1 MNLLKRVR
9 PWLLLLLIPVLFAG
23 ISQPASA
30 EQIAFP
36 PPTITSLTYSSGLIK
51 LTWSMK
57 AGYEEEAEYYRVY
70 RSVNGGSFSKVAQ
83 LSGSGSTYYQSGD
96 AQPGSTYTFKVMAGC
111 HYGISGDSD
120 PRSVSI
126 PLSAP
131 NITSAMYSSGIIQL
145 KWNSVAGASY
155 YEVYRSINGGSF
167 SKLKKNSSGTTYEY
181 NDVSSGNRY
190 SFKVQAVSGHIT
202 SPFSNTRDVTVPL
215 AAPTITGLAFI
226 DDTIT
231 VTWGA
236 VQGATGYQLNCSVN
250 GEPSTQVADTAGTTF
265 AYKGASPGNTYSFKV
280 RATNKYTKGPFSPAK
295 SITGPLTAP
304 EITSLTLKDDTIT
317 VTWSA
322 VQGATGYQLN
332 CSVNGEPS
340 TQVADTAGTT
350 FAYKGASSGS
360 TYSFKVRA
368 TTKHTK
374 GPFSPVKSITGPLT
388 APEITSLTL
397 KDDTIIVTW
406 GAVQGATGY
415 QLNCSVNG
423 KPSTPVAADTAG
435 TSFAYK
441 GAIPGSMYSFKVRAT
456 NQHTKG
462 PFSLAKS
469 IVVPL
474 TAPEITEIAE
484 GGPSATFSWGTP
496 SVSLTSDGQMKIDTG
511 LSVDLGGA
519 PGSINLY
526 VQWTAVP
533 GASEYELFCAVND
546 EPSTLVETTEKTTC
560 VYKGAQAGSM
570 YSFQVRAVSK
580 YAKGPFSEI
589 SHFSVPLATPSI
601 LRAYI
606 DKNFLSIL
614 WSPVNGATKYEVWQS
629 VNDGQWAFLASIEN
643 DTMYSSSHIQTG
655 NKYSYAIWALNKYAV
670 SEFSDPVLLYA
681 LAQPSDLEVEL
692 TPEANARITW
702 APVPGATEYHV
713 FKKVNN
719 AHFYQLL
726 STVNPNVLDSN
737 LNLGNTYT
745 YKVRA
750 YTYNSYSWDS
760 AEASITLPALQAPTI
775 TDFYQYGD
783 EIIVRWDK
791 VEYAHGG
798 YTIAFSVNG
807 MPFALYRIVSSN
819 QLGITEYDPS
829 FLGENLKVRVTA
841 ISGDSQSASTE
852 SSKMVHM
859 ILKPV
864 ITELSV
870 SGRQVTIRWDD
881 LEKKEGKWTTRYELK
896 RNGETI
902 ATLDGKTYSYID
914 TVNGPG
920 TYKYKLFAHR
930 FDTSSGYTWIDFTVT
945 VP

>member
-1 MNLLKRVR
+1 MNLLQRIR
-9 PWLLLLLIPVLFAG
+9 PLLLLLLILVLFAG
-23 ISQPASA
+23 MSQPASA
-30 EQIAFP
+30 EQIALP
-36 PPTITSLTYSSGLIK
+36 TPTITSATFSSGFIQ
-51 LTWSMK
+51 LTWSNI
-57 AGYEEEAEYYRVY
+57 ANASHYE
-70 RSVNGGSFSKVAQ
+70 
-83 LSGSGSTYYQSGD
+83 L
-96 AQPGSTYTFKVMAGC
+96 
-111 HYGISGDSD
+111 
-120 PRSVSI
+120 
-126 PLSAP
+126 
-131 NITSAMYSSGIIQL
+131 
-145 KWNSVAGASY
+145 
-155 YEVYRSINGGSF
+155 YRSINGGSF
-167 SKLKKNSSGTTYEY
+167 SKLKLSNSSSTSYQDGDAQPGSVYT
-181 NDVSSGNRY
+181 
-190 SFKVQAVSGHIT
+190 FKVRAVCSYGV
-202 SPFSNTRDVTVPL
+202 SFFSDPRDVNIPL

-265 AYKGASPGNTYSFKV
+265 AYKGASPGSTYSFKV
-280 RATNKYTKGPFSPAK
+280 RATNKY
-295 SITGPLTAP
+295 
-304 EITSLTLKDDTIT
+304 
-317 VTWSA
+317 
-322 VQGATGYQLN
+322 
-332 CSVNGEPS
+332 
-340 TQVADTAGTT
+340 
-350 FAYKGASSGS
+350 
-360 TYSFKVRA
+360 
-368 TTKHTK
+368 TK

-397 KDDTIIVTW
+397 KDDTITVTW
-406 GAVQGATGY
+406 SAVQGATGY

-484 GGPSATFSWGTP
+484 GGPSATFSRDTP
-496 SVSLTSDGQMKIDTG
+496 SVSLTPDGQMKIDTG

-580 YAKGPFSEI
+580 YAKGPFSET

-629 VNDGQWAFLASIEN
+629 VNDGQWAYLASIEN
-643 DTMYSSSHIQTG
+643 DTMYSSTHIQTG
-655 NKYSYAIWALNKYAV
+655 NKYSYMIWALNKYAV

-681 LAQPSDLEVEL
+681 LAQPSDLSVEL
-692 TPEANARITW
+692 APEAPIARITW

-807 MPFALYRIVSSN
+807 KPFALYRKVSSN

-881 LEKKEGKWTTRYELK
+881 LEKKKGKWTTRYELK

>member
-23 ISQPASA
+23 VYQPASA
-30 EQIAFP
+30 SQIAFP

-57 AGYEEEAEYYRVY
+57 AGYDEAEYYQVY

-111 HYGISGDSD
+111 KYGISGDSD

-131 NITSAMYSSGIIQL
+131 NITSATYSSGVIQL

-190 SFKVQAVSGHIT
+190 SFKVRAVSGHIT

-304 EITSLTLKDDTIT
+304 EITSLTLKDYTIT

-368 TTKHTK
+368 TTKYTK

-397 KDDTIIVTW
+397 KDDTILVTW

-484 GGPSATFSWGTP
+484 GGPSATFSRDTP
-496 SVSLTSDGQMKIDTG
+496 SVSLTPDGQMKIDTG

-570 YSFQVRAVSK
+570 YSFQVRAISK

-606 DKNFLSIL
+606 DKNFLSIM

-629 VNDGQWAFLASIEN
+629 VNDGQWACLASIEN
-643 DTMYSSSHIQTG
+643 DTMYSSAHIQTG
-655 NKYSYAIWALNKYAV
+655 NKYSYMIWALNKYAV

-737 LNLGNTYT
+737 LNLENTYT

-760 AEASITLPALQAPTI
+760 AEASITLPALQAPI
-775 TDFYQYGD
+775 IRDLYQHGKDLNVFWGALDKYADGGCTVALSKNTGPFILYARTSSDNNGYSILNLSYGD
-783 EIIVRWDK
+783 
-791 VEYAHGG
+791 
-798 YTIAFSVNG
+798 S
-807 MPFALYRIVSSN
+807 YR
-819 QLGITEYDPS
+819 
-829 FLGENLKVRVTA
+829 VRVTVM
-841 ISGDSQSASTE
+841 SSKGDSASTE
-852 SSKMVHM
+852 SSKTIYMMRPSVF
-859 ILKPV
+859 
-864 ITELSV
+864 TELSG
-870 SGRQVTIRWDD
+870 SGMKVYIRWRLD
-881 LEKKEGKWTTRYELK
+881 ETIPIHQPQGYELE
-896 RNGETI
+896 R
-902 ATLDGKTYSYID
+902 DGKVIAKLDKNTYFFTD
-914 TVNGPG
+914 TVDEPG
-920 TYKYKLFAHR
+920 DHL
-930 FDTSSGYTWIDFTVT
+930 YTLYSFPDNPDDGKAWVQYLFTV